1 MRKLIEDKK
10 MIKKILEI
18 IKSYSSII
26 DLEEK
31 EEAMN
36 LVHDLNELFKEVDL
50 FKIRNS
56 VNQIV
61 KENGR
66 DLTTRQAVKLL
77 QIESDLC
84 KIISG
89 EI

>member
-1 MRKLIEDKK
+1 

-56 VNQIV
+56 VNQFV

>member
-1 MRKLIEDKK
+1 

>member
-1 MRKLIEDKK
+1 

-56 VNQIV
+56 VNQFV

-89 EI
+89 AI